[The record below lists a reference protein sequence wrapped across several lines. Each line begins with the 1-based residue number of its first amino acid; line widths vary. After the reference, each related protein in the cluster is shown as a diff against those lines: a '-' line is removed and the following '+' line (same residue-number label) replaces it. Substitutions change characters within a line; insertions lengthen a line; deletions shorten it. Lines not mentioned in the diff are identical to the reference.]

1 MGSLAPIQSPPGGQ
15 QFGEDP
21 IGLDKAEERSLT
33 EEVSTAQDATDGPAG
48 GGGGESRAPRQNR
61 GQQFRLGEAPSWA
74 PEGLESS
81 THPSATKKKISG
93 RSKGTST
100 RKLVL

>member
-48 GGGGESRAPRQNR
+48 RGGESRAPRQNR
-61 GQQFRLGEAPSWA
+61 GQQFRLREAPSWA
-74 PEGLESS
+74 LEGLEAS